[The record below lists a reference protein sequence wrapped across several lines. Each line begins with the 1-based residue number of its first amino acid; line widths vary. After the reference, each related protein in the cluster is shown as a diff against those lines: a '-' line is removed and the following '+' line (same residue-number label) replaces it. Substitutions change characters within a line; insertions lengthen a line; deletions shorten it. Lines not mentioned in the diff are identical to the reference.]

1 MLPLEGK
8 TSEQKKTV
16 SKGYH
21 WQESLKN
28 EEKIGFH

>member
-8 TSEQKKTV
+8 TSEQKKMV
-16 SKGYH
+16 SKDNH